1 MGGMEVMPGSYMVDS
16 DDDGEE
22 GRVNEID
29 DSDEEGAMSA
39 SDGSPVKRMRTYD
52 DMLLATSGVRRGGGD
67 ADDYNEEDEEDGDM
81 EARARAVALMA
92 VHRNLFNAGSKN
104 MATGGSR
111 RKRLQPIKC
120 TTANSSIT
128 ADDGGRRGDG
138 DDEEMQDAEEA
149 ESKVKVA
156 AGSGGGKKQF
166 MAHLALSPT
175 HSSGSASAPT
185 APLSLITDGAGVG
198 LTSSNNNGGGDADN
212 MALNLSSKPVASAV
226 VKTEIQSDDRDS
238 AVDSPAK
245 SRKLKTDVNGG
256 SLAEELTV
264 DRDGTK
270 LAGNCD
276 ATVKEDLDATLCEE
290 TAASASD
297 KFEKDAE
304 DQQQQEEE
312 QGAAPNKDGVE
323 MQHAEAEGE
332 EDAEDEEEAAV
343 DSALCHIC
351 NRRFVDNASLEEHVA
366 AEHENATISDTSTST
381 SPDNKSRPRS
391 SRRGGGGDAGK
402 SSGSSAAA
410 ASTPSGTRKAGVS
423 TRNGGNVPK
432 LPQRHLSSSVKTNGI
447 VY

>member
-22 GRVNEID
+22 GRVNEME
-29 DSDEEGAMSA
+29 DSDEEGA

-92 VHRNLFNAGSKN
+92 VHRNLFSASSKN
-104 MATGGSR
+104 MASGGSR

-120 TTANSSIT
+120 TTTSSSVA

-138 DDEEMQDAEEA
+138 DDEEMQDVEEA
-149 ESKVKVA
+149 ELKVKVT
-156 AGSGGGKKQF
+156 AGSGGGKRQF

-175 HSSGSASAPT
+175 HSSGSVSAPT

-212 MALNLSSKPVASAV
+212 MALNLSSKPVVASAV
-226 VKTEIQSDDRDS
+226 KTEMQSDDRDT
-238 AVDSPAK
+238 AVDSPTK
-245 SRKLKTDVNGG
+245 SRKLKMAGSDG
-256 SLAEELTV
+256 SLAEELTA
-264 DRDGTK
+264 DRDGAK
-270 LAGNCD
+270 IAGNCD
-276 ATVKEDLDATLCEE
+276 AAVKEDLDATLCEE
-290 TAASASD
+290 TAVAASD
-297 KFEKDAE
+297 KLEKDAE
-304 DQQQQEEE
+304 GQQQQDEE
-312 QGAAPNKDGVE
+312 QGVMPNKDDVE
-323 MQHAEAEGE
+323 MQHADADGE

-343 DSALCHIC
+343 DSALCRIC
-351 NRRFVDNASLEEHVA
+351 NRRFVDNASLEEHTA
-366 AEHENATISDTSTST
+366 AEHENAATSDTSTST

-402 SSGSSAAA
+402 SSGSTTA
-410 ASTPSGTRKAGVS
+410 ASTPSSTRKAGVS
-423 TRNGGNVPK
+423 TRNGGSVPK